1 MCNNHSTQTDINQ
14 IKITSRHKDAML
26 CCLVNLDRLHA
37 SGTKRSNI
45 QVTIV
50 ARRFASHGAT
60 GKISLLV
67 FTAGQGSCRKVMFSV
82 VSVCLSTGGVPMW
95 PLPVIPLVSHRSHGI
110 LPWHF
115 QTRRLGIPP
124 SLSPGPT
131 PYPHRFCLPRHVQ
144 AWSLGNPWTCLNF
157 IQFVYVC
164 QQVGG
169 WHSTDAFLY
178 SWMAARLQWSF
189 SLTKQIF
196 TK

>member
-37 SGTKRSNI
+37 SGTKRLNI

-82 VSVCLSTGGVPMW
+82 VSVSLSTGGVSMR
-95 PLPVIPLVSHRSHGI
+95 PLPVMPLDSHRSQGI
-110 LPWHF
+110 PQNV

-124 SLSPGPT
+124 SLVLAQPSTHIGSVSQDM
-131 PYPHRFCLPRHVQ
+131 FK
-144 AWSLGNPWTCLNF
+144 LGHLGTPWTCSNF

-164 QQVGG
+164 QQAGG